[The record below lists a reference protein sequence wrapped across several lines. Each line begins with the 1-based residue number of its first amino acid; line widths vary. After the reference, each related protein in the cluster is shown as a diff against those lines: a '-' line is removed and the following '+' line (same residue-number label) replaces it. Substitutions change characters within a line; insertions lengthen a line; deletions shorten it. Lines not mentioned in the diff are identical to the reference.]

1 MSAISIVTKRM
12 GMVGEQKIDHV
23 TRIKPAM
30 DAASSMLRLALVL
43 NIKKDFYKWLKRPI
57 IT

>member
-1 MSAISIVTKRM
+1 MRYHQNRTKVMSPISIVTKRM

-30 DAASSMLRLALVL
+30 DAASSMLRLAL
-43 NIKKDFYKWLKRPI
+43 RR
-57 IT
+57 